1 MVCCGGVTRSRRE
14 GGRSEGGGRVE
25 WKICGSSEREGESVK
40 VASDEVATTL
50 FCHSADSVAMR
61 MLI

>member
-14 GGRSEGGGRVE
+14 GGREEGGGRVE
-25 WKICGSSEREGESVK
+25 WICGSSERERE
-40 VASDEVATTL
+40 SDEVAMTL
-50 FCHSADSVAMR
+50 FCRSADNVAKR